1 MMKTKEN
8 TMIRL
13 LRVMTTALVLVFLV
27 APTSLHAQRG
37 GASRGGGTGMAAR
50 SSGARTGPG
59 FVGPVRPFVN
69 PPVSGFARPNQFPA
83 FKSSRPFVR
92 SPRSIVVTPG
102 LGFGGFG
109 YGYGY
114 SPYYPS
120 YGDPFY
126 PYSYP
131 YSPSSDYPY
140 SQPSYAA
147 PQGPDESGAGQNDA
161 LSYEVGRLSQEVESL
176 RQEQAAQ
183 SMAPRPVPQASGPA
197 TPVVLVFRDGH
208 RMEIQNYAIIG
219 QTLWVLDETNSSKI
233 PLADLDLDT
242 TQRENRA
249 RGLRFS
255 LPSR

>member
-1 MMKTKEN
+1 MA
-8 TMIRL
+8 RL
-13 LRVMTTALVLVFLV
+13 LRVMTIAVVLVFLI
-27 APTSLHAQRG
+27 APASLHAQRG
-37 GASRGGGTGMAAR
+37 GASRGGGAGMAAR
-50 SSGARTGPG
+50 SSGVRTGPG
-59 FVGPVRPFVN
+59 LVGRPMAPSVN
-69 PPVSGFARPNQFPA
+69 PPVSGFARSNQFPA
-83 FKSSRPFVR
+83 FRSSRPFVR
-92 SPRSIVVTPG
+92 SPRSVIVTPG
-102 LGFGGFG
+102 LGFGG
-109 YGYGY
+109 YGYY
-114 SPYYPS
+114 SPYNPY

-131 YSPSSDYPY
+131 YSPYSDPY

-147 PQGPDESGAGQNDA
+147 PQGPDDSGAGQQNDA

-176 RQEQAAQ
+176 RQQQAAQ
-183 SMAPRPVPQASGPA
+183 GMAPRPVPQASGPV